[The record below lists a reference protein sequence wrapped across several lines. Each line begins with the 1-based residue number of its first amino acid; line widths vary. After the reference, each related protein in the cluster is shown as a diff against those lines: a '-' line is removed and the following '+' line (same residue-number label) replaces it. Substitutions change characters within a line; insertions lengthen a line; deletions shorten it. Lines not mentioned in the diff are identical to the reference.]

1 MIELCIHNSTYM
13 YLDIITYIL
22 YIAVSKKYSFTITR
36 RVIKRSR
43 KHCVLISTIY
53 IGINFAY
60 QLLTGPKVASAEP
73 CTKSWDDASS
83 CSDSNSDLI
92 SGELVIVRSTER
104 WFIHVRLN
112 SQCQISFGYFTVTI
126 TINEMNYFCLCL

>member
-83 CSDSNSDLI
+83 CSYSNSDLI
-92 SGELVIVRSTER
+92 
-104 WFIHVRLN
+104 